1 MLHPQNKAKV
11 YRLKG
16 KTNVDLLFETGL
28 VIHTKT
34 LLLKT
39 IKDEKKQ
46 ALFIGVSVP
55 KRLFKKAVD
64 RNKIKRQLRESI
76 RLLPKELLFSGSAML
91 IYKGK
96 TKPFSTELNT
106 GCLEIFQLFQS
117 KSDES
122 YS

>member
-1 MLHPQNKAKV
+1 MLRPQNKAKA

-96 TKPFSTELNT
+96 TKPLSTELNT
-106 GCLEIFQLFQS
+106 GCLEIFQLFHS
-117 KSDES
+117 KSHES
-122 YS
+122 FS

>member
-1 MLHPQNKAKV
+1 MLHPLNKPKV

-46 ALFIGVSVP
+46 A
-55 KRLFKKAVD
+55 LFKKAVD

-96 TKPFSTELNT
+96 TKPLSTELNT
-106 GCLEIFQLFQS
+106 GCLEIFQLFHS

-122 YS
+122 FS

>member
-46 ALFIGVSVP
+46 ALFFVNVF
-55 KRLFKKAVD
+55 RL
-64 RNKIKRQLRESI
+64 
-76 RLLPKELLFSGSAML
+76 
-91 IYKGK
+91 
-96 TKPFSTELNT
+96 
-106 GCLEIFQLFQS
+106 
-117 KSDES
+117 
-122 YS
+122 